1 MGKGIRGK
9 KREKRLDIEGQ
20 KRSWGERRRR
30 KKGIG

>member
-9 KREKRLDIEGQ
+9 KREKRLDIGQ

-30 KKGIG
+30 KKGIV